1 LASEPGKCGITSIIF
16 LVTTNLKTKQM
27 YKIYTKQTG
36 ITAGYIHK
44 FLLIMRLTTVIL
56 IATLMHVS
64 AAGLA
69 QKISISKKNVPL
81 KSVLKE
87 LRNQSGYDFVFTE
100 NLLQQAAPVNIN
112 VNGVEIEEVL
122 QSIFSKQPLKYTI
135 RDKTVVISAKE
146 PSIMDRVVDF
156 FKDIVV
162 NGTVTDENGKAV
174 AGVTVSI
181 KGSNKKTTT
190 DAEGKFSITANKQD
204 DVLVFTSIM
213 TDTQEIDL
221 ANRTQLTVSLKTK
234 TNLLQEVSVNTGFQ
248 TIAKQRMTG
257 ATVTVGSEE
266 IAKRYNTNIIN
277 SLEGRVPGLVNYRGT
292 TTIRGV
298 STINASRAVLV
309 VLDGLPIEGS
319 IANVNPYDVESVTVL
334 KDAAAAAIYGARAA
348 NGVIVITTKKA
359 KGGRTTIDF
368 AADVT
373 LTEKPD
379 LSYNMLTPAQ
389 QVDLENSYY
398 SNYYTNIAGTIA
410 NTATAINRGD
420 PITPVQYAWYQKAQN
435 QITQAQLDN
444 RLNDFR
450 QNDFRQQYTDN
461 ALLSTVLQ
469 QYDLSVRTDGNKY
482 NSSLI
487 LNYKTTNSGIINA
500 YNRQLNI
507 FYKGTYQFSK
517 WLDVNFGV
525 NGILGKAKAS
535 ASSFATSAN
544 NVSPYL
550 QLLDA
555 SGNRMYY
562 TTGDY
567 NMYNANPA
575 SMPKYSMNVNHL
587 DELEQDQRLTKQNY
601 TRYFANLN
609 LRILP
614 GLTFSPQFQYE
625 SLINNSSNY
634 SEPDSYIMRYLKN
647 VYYKVP
653 QGTTPET
660 YKNLLPENGG
670 KLATTNST
678 GDYWTA
684 RGQLSYRKAFGKHGI
699 DLSAGTEFR
708 QTRDKGTN
716 GLLLGYDDQLQSQS
730 TTTVNYPAL
739 FAYNTSQTFK
749 PNSSTTNL
757 YNTYLNTP
765 IGLIP
770 EITHRTNSGYAV
782 ANYSYDNKYAASGS
796 YRIDYAD
803 VFGLDKRFRGKPLY
817 SAGLAWN
824 ISNEE
829 FMSAQKWIDF
839 LKLRTSYGITGNM
852 SQDVTSFLTASSTL
866 PPNAATNAPV
876 SVVTNAANPELRWEK
891 SATFNVGL
899 DFALL
904 NKRLTGALDWYRK
917 KSTDLLFTQ
926 RIDPS
931 EGFTSQIINNGGLVN
946 NGIELSLAYSW
957 TDPTKVD
964 GIQWSSTLVL
974 SHNKNKITYVDEVS
988 VLPIPLVQGGYRVG
1002 YPVNSL
1008 YSFQYKGLN
1017 NLGQPQWLKADGTLS
1032 TVALTGSD
1040 MNAIVYSGGTD
1051 PINNIALTNEVY
1063 YKGFSLNILA
1073 VYFGGQY
1080 LRGVYP
1086 EIYAGGLGYS
1096 GGPSYLLDS
1105 WTPGNTTTIVPG
1117 YGQYSPG
1124 TYPGTSVTPSN
1135 HLRYSDTFVYSGDF
1149 IKIRNVTLGY
1159 QLPAKLAHKLG
1170 SKGVGLRFQLNNPK
1184 SLWVNN
1190 DVNIDPETGGA
1201 RTLTSYVFG
1210 LNFNL

>member
-1 LASEPGKCGITSIIF
+1 
-16 LVTTNLKTKQM
+16 
-27 YKIYTKQTG
+27 
-36 ITAGYIHK
+36 
-44 FLLIMRLTTVIL
+44 MRLTTVIL
-56 IATLMHVS
+56 IAAIMHVS
-64 AAGLA
+64 AASLA
-69 QKISISKKNVPL
+69 QKITILQKNAPL
-81 KSVLKE
+81 KSVLNQ
-87 LRNQSGYDFVFTE
+87 LRDQSGYDIVFSE
-100 NLLQQAAPVNIN
+100 MLLQQSLPVSISLK
-112 VNGVEIEEVL
+112 GVEIDEAL
-122 QSIFSKQPLKYTI
+122 QSIFRNQPFKYTI

-146 PSIMDRVVDF
+146 RSFIDRAVDF

-162 NGTVTDENGKAV
+162 SGTVTDENGKPLS
-174 AGVTVSI
+174 GVTVQI
-181 KGSNKKTTT
+181 KGTNKRAITG
-190 DAEGKFSITANKQD
+190 AEGKFSITADQKD

-213 TDTQEIDL
+213 TDLQEINL
-221 ANRTQLTVSLKTK
+221 ANRTQLIVSLKMK
-234 TNLLQEVSVNTGFQ
+234 TNLLQEVAINTGFQ

-266 IAKRYNTNIIN
+266 IAKRYNANIIN
-277 SLEGRVPGLVNYRGT
+277 SLEGRVPGLVNYQGT

-309 VLDGLPIEGS
+309 VVDGLPIEGS
-319 IANVNPYDVESVTVL
+319 VANVNPYDVERVTVL

-368 AADVT
+368 SSDIT
-373 LTEKPD
+373 ITEKPN
-379 LSYNMLTPAQ
+379 LNYNLLTPAQ

-435 QITQAQLDN
+435 QITQPQLDD

-450 QNDFRQQYTDN
+450 KNDFRQQYADN
-461 ALLSTVLQ
+461 ALLNAVLQ
-469 QYDLSVRTDGNKY
+469 QYDLSIRTDGSKY

-487 LNYKTTNSGIINA
+487 LNYKTANSGIINA
-500 YNRQLNI
+500 YDRQLNI
-507 FYKGTYQFSK
+507 FYKGSYQFSK

-525 NGILGKAKAS
+525 NGILGKTKSS
-535 ASSFATSAN
+535 ASSFATSAS

-550 QLLDA
+550 QLLDD
-555 SGNRMYY
+555 SGQRAYY
-562 TTGDY
+562 TTSDY
-567 NMYNANPA
+567 NMYNTTAA
-575 SMPKYSMNVNHL
+575 SMPRYSMNVNHL
-587 DELEQDQRLTKQNY
+587 EELEKDQRLTKQNY
-601 TRYFANLN
+601 TRYFANVN
-609 LRILP
+609 VRILP
-614 GLTFSPQFQYE
+614 GLIFSPQFQYE

-634 SEPDSYIMRYLKN
+634 SEPDSYIMRYIKS

-670 KLATTNST
+670 KFATTNST

-684 RGQLSYRKAFGKHGI
+684 RAQLSYRKSFGKHGI
-699 DLSAGTEFR
+699 DLSTGTEFR
-708 QTRDKGTN
+708 QTMNKGTN

-739 FAYNTSQTFK
+739 FAYNTSLTFK
-749 PNSSTTNL
+749 PNTSTTNL
-757 YNTYLNTP
+757 YNTYLNNT

-782 ANYSYDNKYAASGS
+782 ANYSYDNKYSASGS

-824 ISNEE
+824 INKED

-891 SATFNVGL
+891 SATLNVGL
-899 DFALL
+899 DFALF
-904 NKRLTGALDWYRK
+904 NNRLSGAIDWYRK

-931 EGFTSQIINNGGLVN
+931 EGFTSQITNNGGLVN
-946 NGIELSLAYSW
+946 NGVEFNLGYSW
-957 TDPTKVD
+957 TDPSKAG
-964 GIQWSSTLVL
+964 GIQWKSTLVL

-988 VLPIPLVQGGYRVG
+988 VLPIPLVQGGYKVG

-1008 YSFQYKGLN
+1008 YSFQYQGLSS
-1017 NLGQPQWLKADGTLS
+1017 LGQPQWLKADGTLT

-1040 MNAIVYSGGTD
+1040 INAVVFSGGTD
-1051 PINNIALTNEVY
+1051 PINNIALTNEIY
-1063 YKGFSLNILA
+1063 YKGFSLNVLA
-1073 VYFGGQY
+1073 VYFGGQH

-1096 GGPSYLLDS
+1096 SSPSYLLNS
-1105 WTPGNTTTIVPG
+1105 WTPGNTTSIVPG

-1124 TYPGTSVTPSN
+1124 TYPGTSITPSN
-1135 HLRYSDTFVYSGDF
+1135 HLRYSDTFVYAGDF
-1149 IKIRNVTLGY
+1149 IKIRNITLGY
-1159 QLPAKLAHKLG
+1159 QLPAHLAQKLG
-1170 SKGVGLRFQLNNPK
+1170 SKGVSLRFQLNNPK
-1184 SLWVNN
+1184 ALWVNN
-1190 DVNIDPETGGA
+1190 KVNIDPETGGA
-1201 RTLTSYVFG
+1201 RSLTSYVFG
-1210 LNFNL
+1210 FNFNL